1 MVQRRRHILAREYEH
16 LSTLDDTQLVE
27 QIKAGDEEAFQ
38 LLFRKHQNWVYSKV
52 YRILCNP
59 QDTEEVWQDIFLKVW
74 QRIDKWDPE
83 IGSFQAW
90 LNEVAK
96 NTTLDAL
103 RKRKR
108 IREMLLTT
116 EDESKIPMM
125 NYESPMLPPDKQ
137 IEIQEARKLIDQA
150 LDEISKPN
158 HRIAWILRHLEG
170 LSISEIC
177 KTLGCKENTAK
188 IWIFRCAQELR
199 KILTRKGLNWAI

>member
-1 MVQRRRHILAREYEH
+1 LAPKYEY
-16 LSTLDDTQLVE
+16 LSTLDDTELVE
-27 QIKAGDEEAFQ
+27 RIKAGDKEAFQ

-52 YRILCNP
+52 YRILRNP
-59 QDTEEVWQDIFLKVW
+59 QDTEEVFQDIFLKVW
-74 QRIDKWDPE
+74 QRIDKWNPE
-83 IGSFQAW
+83 IGNFQAW

-96 NTTLDAL
+96 NTALDAV

-108 IREMLLTT
+108 IREMLESM
-116 EDESKIPMM
+116 EDESKVPMM
-125 NYESPMLPPDKQ
+125 NYESPILSPDKQ
-137 IEIQEARKLIDQA
+137 VEIQEARRLIDQA

-188 IWIFRCAQELR
+188 IWIFRCSKELKR
-199 KILTRKGLNWAI
+199 ILTRKGLNWAT

>member
-1 MVQRRRHILAREYEH
+1 LAREYEY

-27 QIKAGDEEAFQ
+27 RIKVGDEEAFQ

-52 YRILCNP
+52 YRILRNH
-59 QDTEEVWQDIFLKVW
+59 QDTEEVWQDIFMKVW
-74 QRIDKWDPE
+74 ERIDKWNSE
-83 IGSFQAW
+83 MGSFQAW

-96 NTTLDAL
+96 NTILDAI

-108 IREMLLTT
+108 IREMLLST
-116 EDESKIPMM
+116 EDESKMPMM
-125 NYESPMLPPDKQ
+125 NYESPILPPDKQ
-137 IEIQEARKLIDQA
+137 MEIQETMKVIDQA

-170 LSISEIC
+170 LSISEIS

-188 IWIFRCAQELR
+188 IWIFRCSKELR
-199 KILTRKGLNWAI
+199 KILMRKGLNWVI

>member
-1 MVQRRRHILAREYEH
+1 LAPKYEY
-16 LSTLDDTQLVE
+16 LSTLDDTELVE
-27 QIKAGDEEAFQ
+27 RIKAGDKEAFQ

-52 YRILCNP
+52 YRILRNP
-59 QDTEEVWQDIFLKVW
+59 QDTEEVFQDIFLKVW
-74 QRIDKWDPE
+74 QRIDKWNSE

-96 NTTLDAL
+96 NTALDAV

-108 IREMLLTT
+108 IREMLESM
-116 EDESKIPMM
+116 EDESKVPMM
-125 NYESPMLPPDKQ
+125 NYESPILSPDKQ
-137 IEIQEARKLIDQA
+137 VEIQEARRLIDQA

-188 IWIFRCAQELR
+188 IWIFRCSKELKR
-199 KILTRKGLNWAI
+199 ILTRKGLNWAT